1 MYYNNYAVSSFG
13 VTIIQRL
20 YFITNEDIFFCS
32 LSLNDLEEEKEEI
45 QRSKEI
51 SIPVHNCT
59 EENLPK
65 CSLTLPSLSPIYTT
79 LLALVSLAVHCR
91 EMA

>member
-51 SIPVHNCT
+51 PIPVHNCT